1 MNALRYLLLAL
12 CLGVSSVCAQPQ
24 TLTLLGRSS
33 VEGQVLRLSS
43 ADARW
48 LQQKG
53 RLVLAVSAPDYPPFD
68 ITTDHTLEG
77 VTADYADL
85 LRQLLQVEIEVRRYS
100 SREDAVRAVKQGVAD
115 LLGTSNSYESQ
126 DPQLQ
131 MSRAYAVDQPVLV
144 TRVDSPQVLDPALAG
159 KRLAM
164 LYHYL
169 PEHSVQRF
177 YPEAQ
182 VQLFPSTLAA
192 VGAVAFGQADVYLG
206 DAISA
211 HYLISKNYL
220 NNVQL
225 ADFSPMESGRFAFAM
240 ARDNPA
246 LLRIVNKSL
255 AAITANEQMNIQ
267 RRWGRAGCPCRARSH
282 CN

>member
-1 MNALRYLLLAL
+1 MNAIRYLLLAL
-12 CLGVSSVCAQPQ
+12 CLGASSVFAQPQ
-24 TLTLLGRSS
+24 TLALLGRSS
-33 VEGQVLRLSS
+33 AEGQVLPLSV
-43 ADARW
+43 ADSRW
-48 LQQKG
+48 LQQKA

-85 LRQLLQVEIEVRRYS
+85 LRQLLQVEIEVQRYPA
-100 SREDAVRAVKQGVAD
+100 REDALRAVKQGAAD

-126 DPQLQ
+126 DRQLQ
-131 MSRAYAVDQPVLV
+131 MSHAYAVDQPVLV
-144 TRVDSPQVLDPALAG
+144 TRVDSLQALDPTLAD
-159 KRLAM
+159 KRLAT

-169 PEHSVQRF
+169 PEQSVQQF

-225 ADFSPMESGRFAFAM
+225 ADFSPMEPGERGVHAGHA
-240 ARDNPA
+240 
-246 LLRIVNKSL
+246 V
-255 AAITANEQMNIQ
+255 AAIE
-267 RRWGRAGCPCRARSH
+267 RGRATLARPSPARECGDQREH
-282 CN
+282 PADNVHGQ